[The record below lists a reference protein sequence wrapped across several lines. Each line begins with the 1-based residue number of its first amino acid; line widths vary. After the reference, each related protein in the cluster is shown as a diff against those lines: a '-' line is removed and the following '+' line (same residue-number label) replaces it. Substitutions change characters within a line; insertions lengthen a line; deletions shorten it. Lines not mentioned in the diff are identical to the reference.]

1 MCALTANITTV
12 HNEIQWFAE
21 VAVARGAISF
31 GQDTAQQPVHT
42 IAPPDITGD
51 TSLYA
56 NTIRQ
61 YRMGFEERFILA
73 LALIPHLRPEM
84 LDMLF
89 LKNPATDRVYTELG
103 GQKAAVHSGYLP
115 TGETAVFLLAGND
128 LQHRI
133 RLMELFED
141 EHFFFRHNILRLQSA
156 PQNEPRLSGLLTIS
170 AEYLALLTT
179 GKAFRPEYSGSFPA
193 KRITTNLNWSDLVVG
208 EDILDEL
215 DEIRIWLQHG
225 STLLNDWG
233 FHGKVKPGFRVLFAG
248 PPGTG
253 KTLTASLLGKA
264 VGMDVYR
271 IDLSMVVSKYI
282 GETEK
287 NLAGIFDM
295 AEHKHWILFF
305 DEADALFGKRTN
317 TSDAHDR
324 HANQEVSYL
333 LQRIEDFPGLVIL
346 ATNFKSNIDEAF
358 ARRFQLSVNFQK
370 PEYEQRLRLW
380 QNAFSAPCEL
390 DAEVSLEKLA
400 YEYELTGAAIMNVL
414 RYSSL
419 RALEKNTTI
428 IRLPDI
434 IRGIRKEMQKEGKNV
449 F

>member
-1 MCALTANITTV
+1 MPVLTANAHTV

-31 GQDTAQQPVHT
+31 GQDAGQQPVNA
-42 IAPPDITGD
+42 ILPPDINND

-56 NTIRQ
+56 GLIKQ
-61 YRMGFEERFILA
+61 YRMSFDERFMLA

-103 GQKAAVHSGYLP
+103 GQKATAHSGYLP
-115 TGETAVFLLAGND
+115 TGETALFLLAGSD
-128 LQHRI
+128 LNQRI
-133 RLMELFED
+133 RLMELFEE
-141 EHFFFRHNILRLQSA
+141 EHYFYRHNILRLQPA
-156 PQNEPRLSGLLTIS
+156 PANEPRLSGLLTIS
-170 AEYLALLTT
+170 AEYLSLLTT
-179 GKAFRPEYSGSFPA
+179 GKPYRPEYSGSFPA
-193 KRITTNLNWSDLVVG
+193 KRIVTSLNWEDLVVAD
-208 EDILDEL
+208 DILDEL

-225 STLLNDWG
+225 TTLLNDWG
-233 FHGKVKPGFRVLFAG
+233 FEGKVKPGFRVLFSGA
-248 PPGTG
+248 PGTG
-253 KTLTASLLGKA
+253 KTLTASLLGKTA
-264 VGMDVYR
+264 GMDVYR
-271 IDLSMVVSKYI
+271 VDLSMVVSKYI

-324 HANQEVSYL
+324 HANQEVSFL
-333 LQRIEDFPGLVIL
+333 LQRIEDFSGLVIL

-380 QNAFSAPCEL
+380 KNAFTPPCEL
-390 DAEVSLEKLA
+390 AAEVNLEKLA

-419 RALEKNTTI
+419 MALEKNTHVI
-428 IRLPDI
+428 ALPDI
-434 IRGIRKEMQKEGKNV
+434 LRGIRKEMQKDGKNV

>member
-1 MCALTANITTV
+1 MPVLTANAHTI

-31 GQDTAQQPVHT
+31 GQDVGQPPVHT
-42 IAPPDITGD
+42 ILPPDITND
-51 TSLYA
+51 ASLYA
-56 NTIRQ
+56 GLLKQ
-61 YRMGFEERFILA
+61 YRMSFEERFILA

-103 GQKAAVHSGYLP
+103 GQKATAHSGYLP
-115 TGETAVFLLAGND
+115 TGETAVFLLAGSD
-128 LQHRI
+128 LNQRI
-133 RLMELFED
+133 RLMELFEE
-141 EHFFFRHNILRLQSA
+141 EHYFYRHNILRLQPA
-156 PQNEPRLSGLLTIS
+156 PYNEPRLSGLLTLS

-179 GKAFRPEYSGSFPA
+179 GKPFRPEYSGSFPA
-193 KRITTNLNWSDLVVG
+193 KRITTSLNWEDLVVAD
-208 EDILDEL
+208 DILDEL

-225 STLLNDWG
+225 PTLLNDWG
-233 FHGKVKPGFRVLFAG
+233 WEGKVKPGFRVLFAG

-253 KTLTASLLGKA
+253 KTLTASLLGKTA
-264 VGMDVYR
+264 GMDVYR
-271 IDLSMVVSKYI
+271 VDLSMVVSKYI

-324 HANQEVSYL
+324 HANQEVSFL

-370 PEYEQRLRLW
+370 PEYDQRLRLW
-380 QNAFSAPCEL
+380 KNAFTPPCEL
-390 DAEVSLEKLA
+390 AEEVNLEKLA

-419 RALEKNTTI
+419 MALEKNTRI
-428 IRLPDI
+428 ITLPDI
-434 IRGIRKEMQKEGKNV
+434 LRGIRKEMQKEGKNV